1 MGTLVPIPPWDI
13 EIVLKRI
20 HPGDL
25 FEKVVVPM
33 VLWVDPT
40 DIYRFAMLP
49 AVFGVRPHSTVKA
62 LEPPGLEIE
71 PFEGVT
77 ADSKR

>member
-1 MGTLVPIPPWDI
+1 
-13 EIVLKRI
+13 
-20 HPGDL
+20 
-25 FEKVVVPM
+25 
-33 VLWVDPT
+33 
-40 DIYRFAMLP
+40 MLP
-49 AVFGVRPHSTVKA
+49 AVFGVRPHSIVKA